1 MLTLTDAA
9 QKELEGFFADRE
21 KATVRIYLAP
31 GGCSGPRLA
40 LALDE
45 AGENDTRIEQG
56 GFAFCINNEL
66 LQQVKSVSID
76 ANYLGFLVTPEVPL
90 PSSGGSAC
98 GGCRRQPPV
107 AFDGKAQHVPSL
119 VIPALTI
126 PVTSCV
132 NSCRTGNGRCPE
144 RRLFPCGIREVRD
157 AASSR
162 RRNDHFV

>member
-9 QKELEGFFADRE
+9 RKELEGFFADRE

-76 ANYLGFLVTPEVPL
+76 ANYLGFLVTP
-90 PSSGGSAC
+90 
-98 GGCRRQPPV
+98 
-107 AFDGKAQHVPSL
+107 
-119 VIPALTI
+119 
-126 PVTSCV
+126 
-132 NSCRTGNGRCPE
+132 
-144 RRLFPCGIREVRD
+144 
-157 AASSR
+157 
-162 RRNDHFV
+162 

>member
-45 AGENDTRIEQG
+45 AGDEDARFEQD
-56 GFAFCINNEL
+56 GFAFCINKDV

-76 ANYLGFLVTPEVPL
+76 LSYLGFTVTPEVPL
-90 PSSGGSAC
+90 PSSGGSSC
-98 GGCRRQPPV
+98 GDCCG
-107 AFDGKAQHVPSL
+107 
-119 VIPALTI
+119 
-126 PVTSCV
+126 SCG
-132 NSCRTGNGRCPE
+132 S
-144 RRLFPCGIREVRD
+144 
-157 AASSR
+157 
-162 RRNDHFV
+162 HQ

>member
-76 ANYLGFLVTPEVPL
+76 ANYLGFLVTPKCP
-90 PSSGGSAC
+90 
-98 GGCRRQPPV
+98 CRRRAAAPAAV
-107 AFDGKAQHVPSL
+107 AAVPAAATSSL
-119 VIPALTI
+119 
-126 PVTSCV
+126 
-132 NSCRTGNGRCPE
+132 
-144 RRLFPCGIREVRD
+144 
-157 AASSR
+157 
-162 RRNDHFV
+162 

>member
-9 QKELEGFFADRE
+9 RKELEGFFADRE

-76 ANYLGFLVTPEVPL
+76 ANYLGFLVTPEVTL

-98 GGCRRQPPV
+98 GGC
-107 AFDGKAQHVPSL
+107 
-119 VIPALTI
+119 
-126 PVTSCV
+126 
-132 NSCRTGNGRCPE
+132 
-144 RRLFPCGIREVRD
+144 CG
-157 AASSR
+157 ACGS
-162 RRNDHFV
+162 HQ